1 MRISDWSSDVCSSD
15 LGRGSRWRKTQKKE
29 RRMCGVLVPQSLRG
43 GQRWVAALRA
53 GLAAGAAVVA
63 AAFRWASDLDRNAVT
78 FVALSGVFPRTSMRP
93 PCLRKA
99 VRSAAMVSLVR
110 LRPTSL
116 ALLGRADRCEVLL
129 DLRGM
134 ESPCRWFTVAAL
146 ALANGMRQLPG

>member
-1 MRISDWSSDVCSSD
+1 
-15 LGRGSRWRKTQKKE
+15 
-29 RRMCGVLVPQSLRG
+29 
-43 GQRWVAALRA
+43 
-53 GLAAGAAVVA
+53 
-63 AAFRWASDLDRNAVT
+63 
-78 FVALSGVFPRTSMRP
+78 MRP

-129 DLRGM
+129 GLRGM

-146 ALANGMRQLPG
+146 ALRSAERRVGKRVAGRVDLGGRGSRQKTQQVIDEQEDNDSTKK

>member
-15 LGRGSRWRKTQKKE
+15 LG
-29 RRMCGVLVPQSLRG
+29 VFA
-43 GQRWVAALRA
+43 AAL
-53 GLAAGAAVVA
+53 
-63 AAFRWASDLDRNAVT
+63 RWASDLDRNAVT

-146 ALANGMRQLPG
+146 ALANGDRKSTRLNSSH